1 MRPWEERADNKADM
15 DIRHTAFWQ
24 SIQGIFPE
32 NEGRERQTGGCSR
45 GRLCSQAQ
53 FLDRLETS
61 ARRAR
66 RNKEYVL
73 LALLQFAQDRE
84 WLGENTGVE
93 PVELLI
99 CRVSS
104 CIRASDSLCDLGGA
118 RFALLLDDVREPS
131 AVPMVIEK
139 LNATLTGT
147 SRTDCRTRRPNLNLG
162 ASLFPAGDMPV
173 SDIWLHTEAALEQA
187 IAAGPGGYSISP
199 MVTGR
204 TAMERFEL
212 SRDLYKAYRNNEL
225 ETVYQPI
232 VDYADKR
239 VHAFEVLLRWRHP
252 VRGCLYPE
260 TFLPLL
266 EESGLIVPVGEWLL
280 NQACGM
286 ARKLLDDG
294 HAALRVCVNVSSRQL
309 ADRGFLLTVLD
320 ALYDAGLDPHVLQ
333 LEFSERVLAKDAEL
347 VRQIMPELKNA
358 GVRLAIDHFGASE
371 APLAELVRL
380 PINLIKLD
388 RSLVT
393 RLVDDAVS
401 QAIAS
406 GTMAL
411 ARATGMA
418 VAAVGVEQH
427 VQASILK
434 DLGCCEVQG
443 WYYSHPV
450 PGGEISALL
459 DS

>member
-1 MRPWEERADNKADM
+1 M
-15 DIRHTAFWQ
+15 DIRRTAFWR

-32 NEGRERQTGGCSR
+32 DDRHAGQTGTYSR
-45 GRLCSQAQ
+45 SRLCSHAQ

-66 RNKEYVL
+66 RNRDYVL
-73 LALLQFAQDRE
+73 LILLQFAQNGER
-84 WLGENTGVE
+84 LGENTGGE

-104 CIRASDSLCDLGGA
+104 CIRSSDSLCDLGGA
-118 RFALLLDDVREPS
+118 RFALLLDDVREHS

-139 LNATLTGT
+139 LNATLSGACKAD
-147 SRTDCRTRRPNLNLG
+147 SQGRRPSPNLG
-162 ASLFPAGDMPV
+162 ASLFPAGDMSV
-173 SDIWLHTEAALEQA
+173 SHIWLHTEAALEQA
-187 IAAGPGGYSISP
+187 IATGPGCYSISP

-204 TAMERFEL
+204 TAMQRFEL
-212 SRDLYKAYRNNEL
+212 SRDLYKAFRANEF
-225 ETVYQPI
+225 EAVYQPI
-232 VDYADKR
+232 VDYTGKH
-239 VHAFEVLLRWRHP
+239 VHACEVLLRWQHP

-280 NQACGM
+280 NEACGM

-294 HAALRVCVNVSSRQL
+294 RTGLRVCVNISSRQL
-309 ADRGFLLTVLD
+309 ADRGFLLAVLD
-320 ALYDAGLDPHVLQ
+320 ALYDACLEPHVLQ

-347 VRQIMPELKNA
+347 LQRILPELKNA
-358 GVRLAIDHFGASE
+358 GVKLAIDHFGAGE
-371 APLAELVRL
+371 AALAELVRL

-393 RLVDDAVS
+393 RLADDAVS

-411 ARATGMA
+411 ARATGME
-418 VAAVGVEQH
+418 VAAVGVERQL
-427 VQASILK
+427 QAGILEK
-434 DLGCCEVQG
+434 LGCCEVQG
-443 WYYSHPV
+443 SYYSQPV
-450 PGGEISALL
+450 PGGEISSLL
-459 DS
+459 HS